1 MQEGFTDPALF
12 EEFKVKWHKS
22 LQGLIRANKM
32 ERQITPEVL
41 ADLVR
46 QAAKANS
53 IKFSKSMTKLT
64 VKEVPEGLPT
74 AKSLNHIWF
83 KLSTDPLSKI
93 PLTWNEAMKKA
104 YQRDTYPPRGFYV
117 QGIHQDTD
125 ETDRKRA

>member
-1 MQEGFTDPALF
+1 MRNIY
-12 EEFKVKWHKS
+12 KRKIK
-22 LQGLIRANKM
+22 
-32 ERQITPEVL
+32 ITPEVL
-41 ADLVR
+41 ADLVC

-117 QGIHQDTD
+117 QGIHQDLD